1 MFTTYNLLLLA
12 EESVTLQGLIELV
25 LRDVRED
32 LILSFIS
39 SAVRDSENENA
50 GNVFFPL
57 TFFFFFFKLEGCMQ
71 NKKSALAA
79 GLHSYL

>member
-25 LRDVRED
+25 LRDVRKD

-39 SAVRDSENENA
+39 SAVRDSEKENA
-50 GNVFFPL
+50 GNVFF
-57 TFFFFFFKLEGCMQ
+57 
-71 NKKSALAA
+71 
-79 GLHSYL
+79 H